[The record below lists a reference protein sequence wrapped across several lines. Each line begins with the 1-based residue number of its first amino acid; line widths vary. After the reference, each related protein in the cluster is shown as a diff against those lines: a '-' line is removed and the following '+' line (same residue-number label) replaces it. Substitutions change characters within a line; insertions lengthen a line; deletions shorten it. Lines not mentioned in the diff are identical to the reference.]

1 MTKVD
6 DKHKIQHLS
15 FKRKEISKRKFGA
28 GKPFKLDVKD
38 RFLMLL
44 VYYSRLYIT
53 YTLVGLV
60 FDLDQSTA
68 CRVIPKIDS
77 LIIKC
82 VPISQKDI

>member
-1 MTKVD
+1 MEYMSYSGYQQKA
-6 DKHKIQHLS
+6 KIV
-15 FKRKEISKRKFGA
+15 KREIGA
-28 GKPFKLDVKD
+28 ERHFKLDVKD